1 MDESHKYAEG
11 FRQTSV
17 KKEELLSVVGRF

>member
-1 MDESHKYAEG
+1 MDWSYKYSDG

-17 KKEELLSVVGRF
+17 KKEELLSVVGLS